1 MCGLMFISNPSKI
14 MEFMHGFKKIARR
27 GPDME
32 RVEIMD
38 QGILGFHRLEIMGV
52 EPSGMQPMH
61 QLGNAV
67 ICTGDI
73 YNFRAIKK
81 ELMETRVEF
90 HYGSECEL
98 LLPLYEKMGCQLF
111 NILDAEFA
119 CVIVD
124 ASRKKI
130 IAARDPLGIRPLF
143 YGYLSDGSIC
153 FASEAKALTDCCD
166 RCV

>member
-14 MEFMHGFKKIARR
+14 MEFTHGFKKIARR

-38 QGILGFHRLEIMGV
+38 QGILGFHRLAIMGV

-67 ICTGDI
+67 ICNGEI

-81 ELMETRVEF
+81 ELIEAGVEF
-90 HYGSECEL
+90 HSGSDCGSCYMKKWDVSYL
-98 LLPLYEKMGCQLF
+98 ISLMRNLP
-111 NILDAEFA
+111 
-119 CVIVD
+119 V
-124 ASRKKI
+124 
-130 IAARDPLGIRPLF
+130 
-143 YGYLSDGSIC
+143 
-153 FASEAKALTDCCD
+153 
-166 RCV
+166 